1 MAEAARQLQQR
12 TLKTLSAATK
22 TLSSATK
29 TLSAAKTL
37 SADRVQEKG
46 KHKKTHKE
54 FSFFLKFFFIYLLEK
69 FV

>member
-46 KHKKTHKE
+46 KNKKTHEE
-54 FSFFLKFFFIYLLEK
+54 F
-69 FV
+69 

>member
-46 KHKKTHKE
+46 KNKKTHKV
-54 FSFFLKFFFIYLLEK
+54 FSFFLNFFFIYLLEK